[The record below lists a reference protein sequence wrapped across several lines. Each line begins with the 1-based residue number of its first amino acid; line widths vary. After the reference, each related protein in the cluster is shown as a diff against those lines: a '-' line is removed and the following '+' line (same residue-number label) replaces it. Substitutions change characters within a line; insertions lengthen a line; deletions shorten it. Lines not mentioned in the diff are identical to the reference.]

1 MEGWRDG
8 GVEDGG
14 SSDDR
19 RSLPFER
26 IHTDGN
32 EQSSAGTVRMGLG
45 KRKIFWICSFPASA
59 RLPARIIFQP
69 TVPVSSP
76 MRTFLYYLV
85 LVVSLFALVGAG
97 VAAFLGRSDLAL
109 NGVSMFLTGGGFLV
123 LYESTANEGEEML
136 SRGPGVDA
144 IESDSSA

>member
-1 MEGWRDG
+1 
-8 GVEDGG
+8 
-14 SSDDR
+14 
-19 RSLPFER
+19 
-26 IHTDGN
+26 
-32 EQSSAGTVRMGLG
+32 
-45 KRKIFWICSFPASA
+45 
-59 RLPARIIFQP
+59 
-69 TVPVSSP
+69 

-97 VAAFLGRSDLAL
+97 IAAFLGRADLAQ

-123 LYESTANEGEEML
+123 LYESTAEEGEEML